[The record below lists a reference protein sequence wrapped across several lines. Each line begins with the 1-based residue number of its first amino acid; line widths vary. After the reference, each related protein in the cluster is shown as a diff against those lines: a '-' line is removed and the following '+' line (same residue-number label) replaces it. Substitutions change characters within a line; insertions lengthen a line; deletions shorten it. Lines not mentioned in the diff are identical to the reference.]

1 MTNIGLGFE
10 KKQHSMLVLCKT
22 KDAVSGS
29 ELFIAHIVTVTLTQ
43 CQTQYRLINKRPF
56 DLDVMTSTS

>member
-29 ELFIAHIVTVTLTQ
+29 IAHIVTNT
-43 CQTQYRLINKRPF
+43 YRLIVAKLMVT
-56 DLDVMTSTS
+56 DSCMCLESAYTA